1 MKYKAFISYKHGRST
16 KFCEC
21 IEKSLKSYAKPL
33 FRSPIKVFRDEKH
46 LVPSMSL
53 PKLIHNALDES
64 EFLLLVASEESA
76 TSPWVKDELEY
87 WCGTLNR
94 VDRLIFIL
102 SQGSIVIQEE
112 NKHVDWSAT
121 TALPQF
127 LSSYFQDVPLYID
140 LSWVKNE
147 DELSL
152 DNLRFKTAINQLS
165 ARLNGKDP
173 NDMMG
178 QEVLQHRRN
187 LRFRN
192 IGISFLVLL
201 TLIAGSASLVANN
214 QRRKAFQ
221 NLAQAYSKEARRLQ
235 TGGDVL
241 SARLLYAE
249 ALTLNRSQE
258 ARRGLAETWTAE
270 IDWEWS
276 SDPANQE
283 ISSNNDKEQLGVNK
297 LIFLKD
303 SKLLISGG
311 RDGFLRAWNLETGD
325 EVSTKDTGMSIY
337 TIALDTDADRL
348 FIGGD
353 KAKLQIWKLNQQNFL
368 KDKELSVSGPILK
381 LVPSPV
387 HKDEVFVGMEGKGI
401 ALISTESGDTK
412 WSLGAHGNSV
422 EAIGVSPDGQKLYWA
437 GNDAWLWRTDFTQ
450 NKAINRRI
458 IKSDGWTSDLALS
471 KDGSFIVH
479 PVLNG
484 QLQLLDLEQEMPVG
498 RTTGHADQVLAIDMS
513 EKFAVSAAND
523 GTVNIWS
530 LKNGKL
536 VSKLPVY
543 PEAVT
548 DVVFDSASGKLAT
561 ASLDGK
567 IRLYS
572 VKIPLNQTLKAPSS
586 ILAEGIKE
594 FKAENPDI
602 YHPLEGT
609 LNTSRYWN
617 WVISLSFLS
626 SDELVVSSKDG
637 PISVWNVK
645 TQRQLR
651 EIPTRPGLTFDN
663 SIAISHKPARAL
675 VAPFDLLNRQKLE
688 LWDLEQGKILW
699 EKDIE
704 DADVISVALSKDTS
718 MIAFATNDQNIE
730 VIDSDFTET
739 SGHWIQKLSSPAVD
753 LTWWEEKETLIAL
766 TQDGNVW
773 SWNPRENEEAVQ
785 LFDSEERY
793 TRLHG
798 LQAGL
803 LVLSNSNAIKVID
816 LRNIER
822 SWNTTADVEA
832 AALSH
837 DARWLAWASSD
848 GSISIVSPTSG
859 DVWMVIAGARGIQ
872 SLAFD
877 SSQKLLAVG
886 RQDETIAF
894 IDISALNFVES
905 KKPQELLRLTEK
917 SSGLTLKGFS
927 VVHK

>member
-46 LVPSMSL
+46 LVPSVSL

-64 EFLLLVASEESA
+64 EFLLLVASEKAA
-76 TSPWVKDELEY
+76 TSPWVKDELDY
-87 WCGTLNR
+87 WCGTLDR
-94 VDRLIFIL
+94 VDRLILIL
-102 SQGSIVIQEE
+102 TQGSIVIKEE
-112 NKHVDWSAT
+112 TKHVDWSAT

-127 LSSYFQDVPLYID
+127 LSSYLQDVPLYID

-178 QEVLQHRRN
+178 EEIRQYRRN
-187 LRFRN
+187 LRIRN
-192 IGISFLVLL
+192 IAISLLVIL
-201 TLIAGSASLVANN
+201 TLSTGVASIWANYE
-214 QRRKAFQ
+214 RRQALKSLTQAF
-221 NLAQAYSKEARRLQ
+221 SEKARRLQ

-241 SARLLYAE
+241 TARLLYAQ
-249 ALTLNRSQE
+249 ALTINRSQE
-258 ARRGLAETWTAE
+258 AHRGLAETWTVE

-276 SDPANQE
+276 SDLANKE
-283 ISSNNDKEQLGVNK
+283 ISLNNDVEQLGVNK

-303 SKLLISGG
+303 SELLISGG
-311 RDGFLRAWNLETGD
+311 RDGFVRAWNLETGD
-325 EVSTKDTGMSIY
+325 EVWKIDTGMSIY
-337 TIALDTDADRL
+337 TIALDNNGDRI
-348 FIGGD
+348 FVGGD
-353 KAKLQIWKLNQQNFL
+353 KAKLQIWKLNQRNLL
-368 KDKELSVSGPILK
+368 KDKEVSVSGPILK
-381 LVPSPV
+381 LVPRPF
-387 HKDEVFVGMEGKGI
+387 HKDEVFVGMQGQGI
-401 ALISTESGDTK
+401 ALISAERGDTK

-422 EAIGVSPDGQKLYWA
+422 EAVGVSPDGQKLYWA
-437 GNDAWLWRTDFTQ
+437 GSDEWLWMTDFTQ
-450 NKAINRRI
+450 DQPVNRRI
-458 IKSDGWTSDLALS
+458 IKSEGWTSDLALS
-471 KDGSFIVH
+471 KDGSFLIH

-484 QLQLLDLEQEMPVG
+484 QLQLLDLEQSRAVG
-498 RTTGHADQVLAIDMS
+498 RTTGHADQVLAIDIS
-513 EKFAVSAAND
+513 ELFAVSAAKD

-530 LKNGKL
+530 LENGEL
-536 VSKLPVY
+536 VASLPEY

-567 IRLYS
+567 IRLFS
-572 VKIPLNQTLKAPSS
+572 LTIPLNQTIKAPSS
-586 ILAEGIKE
+586 LLTQSVKKFIT
-594 FKAENPDI
+594 ENPDI
-602 YHPLEGT
+602 DHPLK
-609 LNTSRYWN
+609 LAINTSRYWN

-626 SDELVVSSKDG
+626 SDELVVTSKDG
-637 PISVWNVK
+637 PISIWNVK

-675 VAPFDLLNRQKLE
+675 VAPFDVLNRQKLE
-688 LWDLEQGKILW
+688 LWDLEHGNQLW

-704 DADVISVALSKDTS
+704 DADVIAVALSKDAS
-718 MIAFATNDQNIE
+718 MVAFATNDRSIE
-730 VIDSDFTET
+730 VMDSDFTET

-753 LTWWEEKETLIAL
+753 LAWWEEKETLIAL
-766 TQDGNVW
+766 TQDGNIW
-773 SWNPRENEEAVQ
+773 SWKPLENEEAVQ
-785 LFDSEERY
+785 LFASEERY

-822 SWNTTADVEA
+822 SWSTTADVKT

-848 GSISIVSPTSG
+848 GSISILSPTSG
-859 DVWMVIAGARGIQ
+859 DVWMVIPGARGIQ

-877 SSQKLLAVG
+877 SSLKLLVVG

-894 IDISALNFVES
+894 IDISALNLVES
-905 KKPQELLRLTEK
+905 TKPSELLRLTEE
-917 SSGLTLKGFS
+917 STGLTLKGFS